1 MLPKYELSQI
11 VQDYGASFI
20 RKHQP
25 LAYHQKVLNAISKC
39 RTAHLGGHVDG
50 CTSCGHL
57 RISYNSCRDR
67 HCPKCQSTQREK
79 WIAER
84 KEDLLEVPYYH
95 VVFTLP
101 HELNGHCLHHP
112 KEMYNLLFEA
122 VKETLYAFG
131 QDPKYLGAQMGY
143 IAVLHTWGQNLSLHP
158 HLHCIVPA
166 GGFAKNGDWKSTRTK
181 GEFLYPIKQMSTV
194 YKHKFME
201 KYRNWLA
208 SINQPLAYK
217 QRQTLY
223 NKYWMV
229 YAKQPF
235 GGAEQVVEYLGRYSH
250 KVAISNHRIKNIAD
264 GTVTFTYKDYADGS
278 KVKLQMLSSD
288 EFLRRFCMHILP
300 PRFMK
305 IRHYGFLANRGKRK
319 LKIHQM
325 TQGKIPQPKQ
335 KMNYKEVCKTLLGF
349 DVDACPHCKK
359 GVMIRLLNF
368 DANAPPLD
376 LPTLKKNLASQKMAH

>member
-1 MLPKYELSQI
+1 MQPAFELAQVVRKERS
-11 VQDYGASFI
+11 AFI
-20 RKHQP
+20 RAHRP
-25 LAYHQKVLNAISKC
+25 LAYQQKVLTAIAHC
-39 RTAHLGGHVDG
+39 RTAQLGGHVDG
-50 CTSCGHL
+50 CDSCGHL

-101 HELNGHCLHHP
+101 HELNSHCLHHP

-166 GGFAKNGDWKSTRTK
+166 GGFAKNGEWKITRTK
-181 GEFLYPIKQMSTV
+181 GKFLYPIKQMSTV

-235 GGAEQVVEYLGRYSH
+235 GGPAQVLEYLGRYSH
-250 KVAISNHRIKNIAD
+250 KIAISNHRIKNIAD
-264 GTVTFTYKDYADGS
+264 GQVSFTYKDYADGGKT
-278 KVKLQMLSSD
+278 KVQTLSSM

-305 IRHYGFLANRGKRK
+305 IRHYGFMASRGKRK

-325 TQGKIPQPKQ
+325 TQGKIGQPKQ
-335 KMNYKEVCKTLLGF
+335 KMNYKEVCKTLMGF
-349 DVDACPHCKK
+349 DVDACPHCKT
-359 GVMIRLLNF
+359 GVMIRLANF
-368 DANAPPLD
+368 DAHAPPD
-376 LPTLKKNLASQKMAH
+376 LLALRKKLMTA